1 MLLLRLKRFLLKRL
15 LALPEP
21 NGRRT
26 GRLGELF
33 ALMTLRLEG
42 YRILETNRHLS
53 FAEADIVAER
63 NGEIVVVE
71 VKVRRGGV
79 YGDARDS
86 LSAKKIERLRKLA
99 LFWSEG
105 EQRNARPLLFAID
118 VKGSKVC
125 YSILEVLDYG

>member
-1 MLLLRLKRFLLKRL
+1 
-15 LALPEP
+15 
-21 NGRRT
+21 
-26 GRLGELF
+26 
-33 ALMTLRLEG
+33 
-42 YRILETNRHLS
+42 
-53 FAEADIVAER
+53 
-63 NGEIVVVE
+63 VE

-125 YSILEVLDYG
+125 YSILEVLEYG